1 MSARFAGLAGLIAL
15 TLGVTAPA
23 TAQGQGVLTL
33 VDRRLSPGA
42 VVSLSGAQ
50 FSPGAALTLILDGA
64 GGRAAL
70 GFVTAGPGGAFGE
83 SLRVPATLAPGAYR
97 LEARA
102 RGAIV
107 ASLDVAVLAD
117 TSASAAPANPAAAP
131 APMAGMPHDTA
142 APMAGGMSP
151 GTAAPM
157 AEGMKHAP
165 AASGAA
171 AADSGAA
178 AAQAS
183 EPGTGAIVLGSE
195 WPQLHAALNDLPAA
209 LLLAAVLFEIVGL
222 ISRKPSFRAAGFWTL
237 LLGAGG
243 TVGAVVAGLMAERVA
258 EHDDVAHVVMQRHKV
273 LGLVTLAVFVLLTI
287 WRVARRKS
295 ENRREQTAWTLAAMA
310 GAGLLIATSNVGG
323 SLIFDHALGV
333 PSAILRQALERRGE
347 LPATLQRDS
356 AATDTTAAPGARPHR
371 DAPGAAPHSHSKR
384 PAQP

>member
-23 TAQGQGVLTL
+23 AAQGQGVLTL
-33 VDRRLSPGA
+33 ADRRLSPGA
-42 VVSLSGAQ
+42 VVSLRGAQ

-70 GFVTAGPGGAFGE
+70 GFVTAGPGGAFSE

-117 TSASAAPANPAAAP
+117 TSAPAAPANPAAAP
-131 APMAGMPHDTA
+131 APMAGMPHDRA

-151 GTAAPM
+151 DTAAPM
-157 AEGMKHAP
+157 AEGMKHASAEP
-165 AASGAA
+165 GAA
-171 AADSGAA
+171 AAESAA

-183 EPGTGAIVLGSE
+183 EPGTGATVLGYD
-195 WPQLHAALNDLPAA
+195 WPRLHAALNDLPAA

-222 ISRKPSFRAAGFWTL
+222 ISRRPSFRAAGFWTL

-347 LPATLQRDS
+347 LPATQHRDS
-356 AATDTTAAPGARPHR
+356 AATDTTAAPAARPHR